1 MSIKL
6 SYTQLVML
14 SAAAQRDD
22 RSLTLPES
30 LKGGAAHKV
39 ATKLIA
45 AGLVKEV
52 KAKAGMP
59 VWRRDAQNAQ
69 SYALK
74 LTAVGAR
81 AIAVTPDGDEPPAA
95 HEERQRKDVD
105 QSPTLA
111 PPARTAT
118 EAFAALSA
126 QALATPRTPRVGTK
140 LAGAIEMLRTTEGVT
155 IAELAEAMGWL
166 AHTTRAVLTGL
177 RKRGYA
183 LTLDRSDAR
192 RGSAYRIALDQNDA
206 HATTPPTVI
215 ESSAARIEESNPSVS
230 PVRPASAM
238 ALRRS
243 RSSGTSRAA

>member
-6 SYTQLVML
+6 SDTQFVIL

-22 RSLTLPES
+22 RSLTLPEK
-30 LKGGAAHKV
+30 LKGGAADKV
-39 ATKLIA
+39 AMKLIA

-59 VWRRDAQNAQ
+59 IWRRDAQNAQ

-74 LTAVGAR
+74 LTAAGLKAV
-81 AIAVTPDGDEPPAA
+81 AVTPYDDATPLAD
-95 HEERQRKDVD
+95 EERPRKDVD
-105 QSPTLA
+105 QSPTFSQS
-111 PPARTAT
+111 ARTAT
-118 EAFAALSA
+118 EAFAAPSA
-126 QALATPRTPRVGTK
+126 QTLATPRAPRVGTK

-166 AHTTRAVLTGL
+166 AHTTRA
-177 RKRGYA
+177 GYL

-192 RGSAYRIALDQNDA
+192 RGSAYRIAINGNDA
-206 HATTPPTVI
+206 HAATAPTVI
-215 ESSAARIEESNPSVS
+215 ESSSALIDEASDPSVWS
-230 PVRPASAM
+230 ARPASPM

-243 RSSGTSRAA
+243 RSSATSRAA